1 MSDSSEEDKFT
12 PAKIEEKK
20 TRPYLLVKLFDKNVD
35 AIKGHSLFETGDD
48 ENDIKCFTQNDLFGT
63 TAIMVKGYVARQFR
77 DCIDKM
83 DDIKTVKICINEKVL
98 AYYDYSIPTLFEI
111 PKTESIKK
119 NKKIKEIENKSK
131 KF

>member
-12 PAKIEEKK
+12 PAKIKEKK

-35 AIKGHSLFETGDD
+35 AIKGYSLFEIGDD

-63 TAIMVKGYVARQFR
+63 TAIMVKGYVSRQFR

-119 NKKIKEIENKSK
+119 IRK
-131 KF
+131 